1 MSTPTLPRTLGL
13 IPATSLLVGGVVGS
27 GIFAVPG
34 EMLAS
39 APSVPVCLG
48 VWLVAGAIS
57 FLGSL
62 TFAELGSMLPEAGG
76 EYVYLREAYG
86 PGVAFLYG
94 WVLLAIIQSGS
105 ISALAVTFGEYAKV
119 LAGAGDAKAWALA
132 CIAVTGL
139 INLRARSL
147 AIGLQTAVTATKV
160 LALAG
165 IGLLAALSA
174 KAGASAA
181 LGESL
186 PGRSLTAAGVGW
198 ALMNAMW
205 TYDGWNAVSLVAGE
219 VEEPERNLPRALLGG
234 LSIVVVLYVMVFAA
248 YVMCLGPAAVAGSR
262 QLAADVG
269 LRVLG
274 ANGARAMAA
283 LIALATFGT
292 ALGMMFTCPRTY
304 YAMAHDGLFF
314 AAAGRVHARWGTPWV
329 AVLLQT
335 GISLLLAASGNFEEL
350 LNYVM
355 FASWLFYGLTAG
367 GLFVLRKRGKPGPFP
382 TPGYPWTPLLFCA
395 VSAALMMVSLLANPR
410 QAAIGTAII
419 LAGLPL
425 YALVRRYRSEDA
437 R

>member
-1 MSTPTLPRTLGL
+1 M
-13 IPATSLLVGGVVGS
+13 SLLVGGVVGS

-39 APSVPVCLG
+39 APSVPVCLA

-76 EYVYLREAYG
+76 EYVYLRAAYG

-94 WVLLAIIQSGS
+94 WVLLAVIQSGS
-105 ISALAVTFGEYAKV
+105 ISAIAVTFGEYFKV
-119 LAGAGDAKAWALA
+119 LAGFGTAKHWAVA
-132 CIAVTGL
+132 CILSTGAV
-139 INLRARSL
+139 NLRARSF
-147 AIGLQTAVTATKV
+147 AIGLQTAVTGTKV

-165 IGLLAALSA
+165 IGLLALASAGPGAVGALSA
-174 KAGASAA
+174 
-181 LGESL
+181 SL
-186 PGRSLTAAGVGW
+186 PGRSITAAGIGW
-198 ALMNAMW
+198 AIMNAMW

-219 VEEPERNLPRALLGG
+219 VRDPERNLPRALLGG
-234 LSIVVVLYVMVFAA
+234 LSIVVVLYVLVFTA
-248 YVMCLGPAAVAGSR
+248 YVMCLGPAGVAGSR

-269 LRVLG
+269 SRALG
-274 ANGARAMAA
+274 APGALAMSA
-283 LIALATFGT
+283 LIALTTFGT

-304 YAMAHDGLFF
+304 YAMAQDGLFF
-314 AAAGRVHARWGTPWV
+314 EAAGRVHEGWGTPWV

-335 GISLLLAASGNFEEL
+335 AMSLVLAAAGKFEEL

-367 GLFVLRKRGKPGPFP
+367 GLLVLRRRHGRPGPFP
-382 TPGYPWTPLLFCA
+382 TPGYPWTPALFCV
-395 VSAALMMVSLLANPR
+395 VSAVLMLVSLAANPA
-410 QAAIGTAII
+410 QAAIGTGMI

-425 YALVRRYRSEDA
+425 YALVRSGRTR
-437 R
+437 